1 MRTVL
6 RIMIGLILVYLAL
19 CGALFVFQRSLIYF
33 PQPGSADSGIVKMT
47 LENGGERLQVS
58 IRPHEGRRAL
68 MYFGGNAEDV
78 SLDMPS
84 CASAFPNDAI
94 YLLNYRGY
102 GGSTGNPS
110 ERALFADGL
119 ALFDRVHADHPDI
132 ELIGRSLGSGVAV
145 YVASQRPVE
154 RLVLVTPYDSLVAVA
169 AEQYPFVPVNWLLRD
184 KFESAKY
191 APRVSAPTTI
201 VAAENDEVI
210 PKTSTEAL
218 RTRFREG
225 LVSYHVVPGVGH
237 NTISGNS
244 EYLKLLRG
252 Q

>member
-6 RIMIGLILVYLAL
+6 RIMIGLMLAYVVL
-19 CGALFVFQRSLIYF
+19 CGGLFVLQRSLIYF
-33 PQPGSADSGIVKMT
+33 PQPGSADSGVVKMT
-47 LENGGERLQVS
+47 LESGGERLQVS
-58 IRPHEGRRAL
+58 MWPREGRRAL
-68 MYFGGNAEDV
+68 TYFGGNAEDV

-84 CASAFPNDAI
+84 FASAFPDEAI

-102 GGSTGNPS
+102 GGSTGSPS

-119 ALFDRVHADHPDI
+119 ALFDRVRADHPDV
-132 ELIGRSLGSGVAV
+132 EVIGRSLGSGVAV

-154 RLVLVTPYDSLVAVA
+154 HLVLVTPYDSLAAVA

-184 KFESAKY
+184 KFESGKY

-201 VAAENDEVI
+201 LAAENDEVI
-210 PKTSTEAL
+210 PRKSTEAL
-218 RTRFREG
+218 RSRFREG
-225 LVSYHVVPGVGH
+225 LVSYHVAPGVGH
-237 NTISGNS
+237 NTISGS
-244 EYLKLLRG
+244 AEYLRLLRG